1 MAVANPKTK
10 KAPGLAKLKNNLD
23 AIFSKYIRLSHADD
37 DGFCTCYT
45 CGNRLH
51 WTKIQNGHL
60 FSRGRLS
67 TRFDPDNCRPQ
78 CYGCNVAGKGNY
90 QEYFPRMLRE
100 IGPEKL
106 EELERKSKEFGKITT
121 MLYQVAIEVYT
132 EKVKKL
138 KLEKGAF

>member
-10 KAPGLAKLKNNLD
+10 KAPGVAKLKNTLD
-23 AIFSKYIRLSHADD
+23 AIFSKYIRLSHADH

-60 FSRGRLS
+60 FSRGRLA

-78 CYGCNVAGKGNY
+78 CMGCNVMAKGNY
-90 QEYFPRMLRE
+90 QEYFPRIIRE
-100 IGPEKL
+100 IGHQGL
-106 EELERKSKEFGKITT
+106 EELERKSKEFVKIGTFEYRS
-121 MLYQVAIEVYT
+121 LIDIYT
-132 EKVKKL
+132 NKVKEL
-138 KLEKGAF
+138 LNGRD